1 MKKDDLERL
10 EESKEMQR
18 LLRFAKEQYEQ
29 EKSENAP
36 VPFSS
41 LKQAIRK
48 NQRSGSIKPRV
59 TPWWLAAAC
68 LLGWIIGYGFSGESN
83 AQPDRLATTDT
94 VVIVRERVDTIYR
107 EVQPKTLIAAKTAK
121 RVSNANAVSP
131 GKHTTREKHTTRN
144 EKFAEQAEPD
154 YISSVLLQQRMN
166 MPDPESECYAAN
178 GMTVAEN
185 NYPFHL
191 LSAVPC
197 K

>member
-10 EESKEMQR
+10 EESQEMQR

-41 LKQAIRK
+41 FKQAIHK
-48 NQRSGSIKPRV
+48 NQRTGSIKPRV
-59 TPWWLAAAC
+59 SPWWLAAAC
-68 LLGWIIGYGFSGESN
+68 MLGWIIGYGFSGESN
-83 AQPDRLATTDT
+83 AQPDRLAATDT
-94 VVIVRERVDTIYR
+94 VVVVRERVDTIYR
-107 EVQPKTLIAAKTAK
+107 EVQPQTLIAAKTSK
-121 RVSNANAVSP
+121 RVSKPNAVSP
-131 GKHTTREKHTTRN
+131 GKHTTRD
-144 EKFAEQAEPD
+144 EKFAERAEPD
-154 YISSVLLQQRMN
+154 YISSALLQQKMN

-178 GMTVAEN
+178 GMTVAQN

-191 LSAVPC
+191 LSTVPC